1 MIDRVTVRTK
11 FVALIVAILLVIAA
25 VAVPSILDQARQR
38 DAADR
43 SRDRIRIAASL
54 GEFLDRLGREATLTS
69 WFVTSG
75 EPTVRAELAAAR
87 PLTDRS
93 ARAVDSHRS
102 AKSRTAPIGVA
113 LRAVSA
119 QWAALRSARVRFDR
133 RLASDDQVLVQFDRS
148 TSRVVEA
155 FDVIAMEPSGL
166 ASTDARYDPAR
177 ALDARAQLA
186 TLERNAVTS
195 QAAVITAVVR
205 HEVSPTLMQRL
216 RAIAVRQTATSD
228 SIVTATRFP
237 IGAAQGAWREYRSRA
252 RTSAAYR
259 APTLAGRLP
268 FATATDWRRVS
279 GLEID
284 AIEQI
289 GRAVE
294 RSGTTIAKRGVERAH
309 STLVR
314 TALTLALGA
323 LILILATWLLSRSVR
338 RAIRSVTR
346 PGATTPT
353 VPAAVPDTTAAEAS
367 EAVANEVAGDAL
379 ESIARPDVPPAP
391 AVAVPPLP
399 RRTREPGSPEPGV
412 PLIVP
417 ARRTPDEVFELVARY
432 EAGLRRA
439 RPAPDRVTVS
449 ENAPKQ

>member
-1 MIDRVTVRTK
+1 MLDRVTLRTK
-11 FVALIVAILLVIAA
+11 FVALIVVILLAIAA
-25 VAVPSILDQARQR
+25 VAVPSIRDQARQH

-43 SRDRIRIAASL
+43 SRDRVRIAASL
-54 GEFLDRLGREATLTS
+54 GEFLDHLGREATLTS

-93 ARAVDSHRS
+93 ARIIDSHRS
-102 AKSRTAPIGVA
+102 AESRTAPIGVA

-166 ASTDARYDPAR
+166 ASTDARRDPAR

-186 TLERNAVTS
+186 ALERNAVTS
-195 QAAVITAVVR
+195 QAAVMTAVVR
-205 HEVSPTLMQRL
+205 HEVSPTLIRRL
-216 RAIAVRQTATSD
+216 RAIADRQRAVPDT
-228 SIVTATRFP
+228 IP
-237 IGAAQGAWREYRSRA
+237 IGARTPTRAAEGAWGEFRSRA
-252 RTSAAYR
+252 HTTVAYR
-259 APTLAGRLP
+259 APTLVGRLP
-268 FATATDWRRVS
+268 FVTATDWRRVS

-289 GRAVE
+289 GRAVD
-294 RSGTTIAKRGVERAH
+294 RSGTTIAARGAEHAR

-314 TALTLALGA
+314 TALTLALCA
-323 LILILATWLLSRSVR
+323 LILILTTWHLSRSLR

-346 PGATTPT
+346 PAATNPT
-353 VPAAVPDTTAAEAS
+353 VPAAAAAQKAEADETPGS
-367 EAVANEVAGDAL
+367 T
-379 ESIARPDVPPAP
+379 IARPDVPPAP
-391 AVAVPPLP
+391 AVAVRPLP
-399 RRTREPGSPEPGV
+399 QRTRESGSPEPGT
-412 PLIVP
+412 PLVVP

-439 RPAPDRVTVS
+439 RPAPDREPTS
-449 ENAPKQ
+449 DNAPQ

>member
-1 MIDRVTVRTK
+1 MLDRVTLRTK
-11 FVALIVAILLVIAA
+11 FVALIVVVLLAIAA
-25 VAVPSILDQARQR
+25 VAMPLIRDQARQR

-43 SRDRIRIAASL
+43 SRDRVRIAASL

-93 ARAVDSHRS
+93 ARVIDSHRS
-102 AKSRTAPIGVA
+102 AESRTAPIGVA

-166 ASTDARYDPAR
+166 ASTDARHDPAR

-186 TLERNAVTS
+186 ALERNAVTS
-195 QAAVITAVVR
+195 QAAVMTAVVR
-205 HEVSPTLMQRL
+205 HEVSPRLIQRL
-216 RAIAVRQTATSD
+216 RSIADRQRAAPDT
-228 SIVTATRFP
+228 IVA
-237 IGAAQGAWREYRSRA
+237 GAGSPAGVETGAWREFRSHA
-252 RTSAAYR
+252 RTTVAYR
-259 APTLAGRLP
+259 APTLVGRLP
-268 FATATDWRRVS
+268 FVTATEWWRVS

-289 GRAVE
+289 GRAVD
-294 RSGTTIAKRGVERAH
+294 RSGTATTARGAEHAR

-314 TALTLALGA
+314 TALTLALCA
-323 LILILATWLLSRSVR
+323 LILILATSQLSRSVR
-338 RAIRSVTR
+338 RAIRSVTK
-346 PGATTPT
+346 PAATNPT
-353 VPAAVPDTTAAEAS
+353 VPAAAAAQRAAADETPGS
-367 EAVANEVAGDAL
+367 T
-379 ESIARPDVPPAP
+379 IARPDVPLAP
-391 AVAVPPLP
+391 AVAVLPLP
-399 RRTREPGSPEPGV
+399 RRTREPGSPEPGI
-412 PLIVP
+412 PLVVP
-417 ARRTPDEVFELVARY
+417 ARRNPDEVFELVARF

-439 RPAPDRVTVS
+439 RPAPDRMPVS
-449 ENAPKQ
+449 KSAPKR